1 MKGSKDIKN
10 IVEENKNIEVE
21 KIENTYYA
29 NISYIEGNKI
39 LEIIEKPY
47 IKSLEKNLQ
56 NLNLHI
62 SKIRNTFA
70 RPPDRIR
77 RPSLLHIIFNSNLLD
92 AFHAADGKAMITGSR
107 NCSYHCFI
115 LLI

>member
-1 MKGSKDIKN
+1 MWIA
-10 IVEENKNIEVE
+10 I

-62 SKIRNTFA
+62 SKISN
-70 RPPDRIR
+70 
-77 RPSLLHIIFNSNLLD
+77 SKIFNLKKDIESLSDELEDYKSKLNKLYQKYNENAPNVKYRKEKNLFLEEIYSELEKI
-92 AFHAADGKAMITGSR
+92 F
-107 NCSYHCFI
+107 N
-115 LLI
+115 